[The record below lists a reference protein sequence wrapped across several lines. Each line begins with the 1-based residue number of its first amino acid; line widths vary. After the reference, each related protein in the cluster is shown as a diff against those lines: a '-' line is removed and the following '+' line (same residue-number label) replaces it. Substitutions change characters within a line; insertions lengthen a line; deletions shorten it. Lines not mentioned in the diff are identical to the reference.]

1 MNRVEYLVIGAGIT
15 GLSFANFVNS
25 DDYLILESENEIG
38 GYCRTIYRDE
48 FVWDYSGHF
57 FHFRDPEIKRFF
69 AERVHSDDV
78 VTVNKA
84 TKILYQ
90 GSLIDY
96 PFQKNIHQLEKDEFI
111 DCLFDL
117 YFRDQLEYSN
127 FKEMLYSKFGR
138 SISEKFLIPCNEK
151 LYACDLETLES
162 DAMGRFFPYADL
174 GDVISNFKQGNNT
187 SYNDTFMY
195 PKKGAMQF
203 VRALQEGLDT
213 DKICTGERVLAI
225 DIHRK
230 KVQTSKRTI
239 TYENLITT
247 IPFPILL
254 DMVGLEEYVD
264 RFSWN
269 KVLVFNIG
277 FDRKGTEGLHWV
289 YVPEEKFR
297 FYRVGFYD
305 NILGT
310 DKMSLYVEVG
320 LSKDAEVDVEQEFDE
335 VVMDLRKSGLISD
348 EQIVCYEPVLMDP
361 AYVHRTEE
369 SNELFQNISSALRA
383 RGIYTI
389 GRYGG
394 WKYCSIE
401 DNIIEAKQTA
411 ELFNLM
417 SFHKCG
423 GIDLG

>member
-1 MNRVEYLVIGAGIT
+1 
-15 GLSFANFVNS
+15 
-25 DDYLILESENEIG
+25 
-38 GYCRTIYRDE
+38 
-48 FVWDYSGHF
+48 
-57 FHFRDPEIKRFF
+57 
-69 AERVHSDDV
+69 
-78 VTVNKA
+78 
-84 TKILYQ
+84 
-90 GSLIDY
+90 
-96 PFQKNIHQLEKDEFI
+96 
-111 DCLFDL
+111 
-117 YFRDQLEYSN
+117 
-127 FKEMLYSKFGR
+127 
-138 SISEKFLIPCNEK
+138 
-151 LYACDLETLES
+151 
-162 DAMGRFFPYADL
+162 
-174 GDVISNFKQGNNT
+174 
-187 SYNDTFMY
+187 
-195 PKKGAMQF
+195 
-203 VRALQEGLDT
+203 
-213 DKICTGERVLAI
+213 
-225 DIHRK
+225 
-230 KVQTSKRTI
+230 
-239 TYENLITT
+239 
-247 IPFPILL
+247 
-254 DMVGLEEYVD
+254 MVGLEEYVD

-361 AYVHRTEE
+361 AYV
-369 SNELFQNISSALRA
+369 QNISSALRA